1 MADSDDLSWIDHPAN
16 LRANAALLRAIAEQS
31 LLHADEIERLCA
43 VLHDVERLTDERS
56 GYPDPSDALRAIRR
70 MVNR

>member
-1 MADSDDLSWIDHPAN
+1 MTDIIERLRGSWPNSRDSLEA
-16 LRANAALLRAIAEQS
+16 
-31 LLHADEIERLCA
+31 ADEIARLRA